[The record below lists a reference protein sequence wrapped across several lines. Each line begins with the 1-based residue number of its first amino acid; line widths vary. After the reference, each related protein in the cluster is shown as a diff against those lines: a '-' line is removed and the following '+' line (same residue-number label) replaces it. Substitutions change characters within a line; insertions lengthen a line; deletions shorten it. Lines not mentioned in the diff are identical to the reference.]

1 MEPIKCLCGS
11 SYTLVPDDEITGVP
25 PSYMARQYYCPA
37 CNLYEWLEPYDFG
50 ALSWDELQDENDDTS
65 FIIDE

>member
-1 MEPIKCLCGS
+1 
-11 SYTLVPDDEITGVP
+11 
-25 PSYMARQYYCPA
+25 MARQYYCPA